1 MKNTEKKE
9 GKDMENMAE
18 NSEKIWKIQKKD
30 KLYSEKIGKIW
41 RKGKLNSEKMK
52 HMEESQV
59 E

>member
-1 MKNTEKKE
+1 
-9 GKDMENMAE
+9 MENME
-18 NSEKIWKIQKKD
+18 ESIEKIWKIQKRD

-52 HMEESQV
+52 HMEVSQV